1 MERLKIQ
8 RHQQLG
14 MLVCEGL
21 QSGAFKPES
30 AQASPRPSAARV
42 ESERSRGPGW
52 VASRRFPAGAPSRGG
67 PARGDSPEQPLG
79 PVQVGQ
85 RTSKAGPGNSHKL
98 PDVFVVSQD
107 RPNHAEPLKSQ
118 SRSLL
123 GSCKKRCQGGAGLRS
138 LSRACLLGFTV
149 GVEESARLLLVFCLF
164 ALTLVWFP
172 LK

>member
-1 MERLKIQ
+1 MACWCVRGCNQAPLNPSP
-8 RHQQLG
+8 H
-14 MLVCEGL
+14 
-21 QSGAFKPES
+21 KP
-30 AQASPRPSAARV
+30 
-42 ESERSRGPGW
+42 
-52 VASRRFPAGAPSRGG
+52 
-67 PARGDSPEQPLG
+67 PLG
-79 PVQVGQ
+79 PPLLVWSLNVRGGLG
-85 RTSKAGPGNSHKL
+85 RWPLDPSRRGPPPG
-98 PDVFVVSQD
+98 VD
-107 RPNHAEPLKSQ
+107 RPEETPQNNRWAPCRWVRGQARPGPETPTSFQMCLLFHKTGPSHAEPLKSQ